1 MSCLFSK
8 KGGGILKYFGKEL
21 AGLLICLAA
30 GFILFSPV
38 GFHLSPSDSGIF
50 RGGLAIALWAVLVC
64 CGVFFLVRLLR
75 KGGNAA
81 KMAASPADAGL
92 AVRTEMRLHALESKP
107 GCGYIAKQALK
118 QLAGAKEKETQFR
131 AVIRKKFGDTSLTTG
146 KYEGV
151 LDQSMEAITAGAAQL
166 AEQLELFDD
175 SGYTALGTSVVS
187 GEYRK
192 DGVDDAL
199 QEERLRHYRQRLREL
214 EQMLDPSEEMLL
226 RLDRCAAEVSQ
237 LSNEATEAENER
249 ILEEIQKLI
258 DTTKYYKD
266 AL

>member
-1 MSCLFSK
+1 M
-8 KGGGILKYFGKEL
+8 
-21 AGLLICLAA
+21 
-30 GFILFSPV
+30 
-38 GFHLSPSDSGIF
+38 
-50 RGGLAIALWAVLVC
+50 ALWAVLVC

-92 AVRTEMRLHALESKP
+92 AVRTEMRLHALESRP

-118 QLAGAKEKETQFR
+118 QLAGAKEKETRFR
-131 AVIRKKFGDTSLTTG
+131 TVIRKKFGDTSLTTG

>member
-1 MSCLFSK
+1 MTCLFSK

-92 AVRTEMRLHALESKP
+92 AVRTEMRLHALESRP

-118 QLAGAKEKETQFR
+118 QLAGAKEKETRFR

-199 QEERLRHYRQRLREL
+199 QE
-214 EQMLDPSEEMLL
+214 MLDPSEEMLL